1 MFGSSHF
8 SFLVTLGDEVTKIQ
22 KYYVIFVYIL
32 QGKMGKMETQL
43 KWPKF
48 QKPKDDN
55 MGWTKHFILFS
66 FISAFLPALKKI
78 PCQNFKSTMT
88 SNLNDINRC
97 MNNQREILHENCKQ
111 INVPYNSQSKLK
123 HRHWINRVSRS
134 NKLCLLVFFSFLIF
148 FFWHFFDNYGDNFRD
163 NLMVTF
169 LDRF

>member
-1 MFGSSHF
+1 MRLRKYKNITRSLF
-8 SFLVTLGDEVTKIQ
+8 S
-22 KYYVIFVYIL
+22 VYIL
-32 QGKMGKMETQL
+32 QGKDGKNL
-43 KWPKF
+43 KENHATKVTKIPKT
-48 QKPKDDN
+48 KDKN
-55 MGWTKHFILFS
+55 MGWTKHLILFS
-66 FISAFLPALKKI
+66 FIFAFLPALKKI

-111 INVPYNSQSKLK
+111 INVPHNSLSKLK

-134 NKLCLLVFFSFLIF
+134 NKLCLLVFFSVLIF